1 MPANTVFHKATPA
14 RKERAVEIIQ
24 PLMVQG
30 LSARRIAEVT
40 GLNRET
46 VRRDVGLIRSK
57 WSEITESDRDKWRG
71 RFIDTYNW
79 MLSELAEQW
88 AKSKE
93 SRETRVLNP
102 DGSMMVRQEP
112 PDPRWMSGMLAVAK
126 EASTYLGLREGADQ
140 VSRIEVPD
148 ATRTALAPM
157 SSDSYLAMIAAQG
170 GSLPGVNS
178 VPLVVDRD
186 VEVVDVVDQGEVK
199 EG

>member
-1 MPANTVFHKATPA
+1 MRKGKITPQ
-14 RKERAVEIIQ
+14 RQERLREVIM

-30 LSARRIAEVT
+30 YGCRKIAQIT
-40 GLNRET
+40 GMPHRTAALDVAT
-46 VRRDVGLIRSK
+46 VKQMWSKIDEQERD
-57 WSEITESDRDKWRG
+57 EWRG
-71 RFIDTYNW
+71 RLINTYAF

-88 AKSKE
+88 DKSKQ

-102 DGSMMVRQEP
+102 DGSMMIRQEP

-157 SSDSYLAMIAAQG
+157 SSDNYLAMIASQG

-178 VPLVVDRD
+178 IPPVVDRD
-186 VEVVDVVDQGEVK
+186 VEVVDVVDQGEAR